1 VSLSIFAL
9 FLVVFGFTTGEFVVA
24 GILPDVAA
32 DLGVSIPAV
41 GLLTT
46 AYAIGMI
53 VGGPVLTVLTARTPR
68 RPLVVGLVAVS
79 VLGNLGSAMAP
90 NHAVLLV
97 ARFASGLVVATFFAV
112 AIATAAAVAPP
123 GRQASAVARVTLG
136 LNLGLVLGTPLGTV
150 IGQQLGWRATF
161 VAVAMVTLAAVP
173 LVLRYVPGTPGSS
186 GSVLS
191 ELRVLADR
199 DVQFAIGLSAVG
211 NVGVVTVF
219 TYIAPLLTDVGGFA
233 AGAVPA
239 LLLVYGAGAVAGN
252 VIGGRLADRALLPS
266 LAGLLAALAG
276 VLALFWLAGGVP
288 AAAAVLTFAIGVLA
302 FAVIPGMQT
311 RVVATATAAPTLAVA
326 VNASGYQVAA
336 AFAGWLGGQVI
347 AGPGLRAVPLV
358 GAVLTVAGLA
368 LALHLLRRERHA
380 AQRGRASHSRSVSS
394 SSGTSGSSSSVA
406 ESHHRASSASSPASR
421 VPPTTRHR

>member
-1 VSLSIFAL
+1 MSPTIFAL

-46 AYAIGMI
+46 AYALGMI

-68 RPLVVGLVAVS
+68 RRLVVGLVAVS
-79 VLGNLGSAMAP
+79 VLGNLGSALAP
-90 NHAVLLV
+90 NHVVLLL

-112 AIATAAAVAPP
+112 AIATAAAVAPA
-123 GRQASAVARVTLG
+123 GRQASAVAQVTLG

-161 VAVAMVTLAAVP
+161 TAVAAITLVAVP
-173 LVLRYVPGTPGSS
+173 LVVAHVPAAPGTTGP
-186 GSVLS
+186 VLA

-199 DVQFAIGLSAVG
+199 DVQLAIALSALG

-219 TYIAPLLTDVGGFA
+219 TYIAPLLTGVGGFA
-233 AGAVPA
+233 AGALPV
-239 LLLVYGAGAVAGN
+239 LLLGYGAGAVIGN
-252 VIGGRLADRALLPS
+252 VVGGRLADRALLPS
-266 LAGLLAALAG
+266 LVGLLAALAA
-276 VLALFWLAGGVP
+276 VLALFWLVGGVP
-288 AAAAVLTFAIGVLA
+288 VAAAVLTFAIGVLA

-326 VNASGYQVAA
+326 VNASGYQLAA

-347 AGPGLRAVPLV
+347 AGPGVRAVPLV
-358 GAVLTVAGLA
+358 GALLTVAGLA
-368 LALHLLRRERHA
+368 LALHLLLRDRRTA
-380 AQRGRASHSRSVSS
+380 TQ
-394 SSGTSGSSSSVA
+394 GTS
-406 ESHHRASSASSPASR
+406 
-421 VPPTTRHR
+421 

>member
-1 VSLSIFAL
+1 VTCENVARAILREDELVVSPIIFAL

-68 RPLVVGLVAVS
+68 RRLVVGLVAVS
-79 VLGNLGSAMAP
+79 VLGNVGSALAP
-90 NHAVLLV
+90 NHLVLLV

-112 AIATAAAVAPP
+112 AIATAAAVAPA
-123 GRQASAVARVTLG
+123 GRQASAVAQVTLG
-136 LNLGLVLGTPLGTV
+136 LNLGLVLGTV

-161 VAVAMVTLAAVP
+161 TAVAAVTLAAVP
-173 LVLRYVPGTPGSS
+173 LVLRYVPTAPGTT
-186 GSVLS
+186 GSVLA

-199 DVQFAIGLSAVG
+199 DVQLAIALSALG

-219 TYIAPLLTDVGGFA
+219 TYIAPLLTGVSGFA
-233 AGAVPA
+233 AGAVPV
-239 LLLVYGAGAVAGN
+239 LLLVYGAGAVIGN
-252 VIGGRLADRALLPS
+252 VVGGRLADRALLPS
-266 LAGLLAALAG
+266 LVGLLAALAA
-276 VLALFWLAGGVP
+276 VLALFWLVGGVP

-311 RVVATATAAPTLAVA
+311 RVVASATAAPTLAVA
-326 VNASGYQVAA
+326 VNASGYQLAA

-347 AGPGLRAVPLV
+347 AGPGMRAVPLV
-358 GAVLTVAGLA
+358 GALLTVAGLA
-368 LALHLLRRERHA
+368 LALHLLLRDRRA
-380 AQRGRASHSRSVSS
+380 AA
-394 SSGTSGSSSSVA
+394 A
-406 ESHHRASSASSPASR
+406 R
-421 VPPTTRHR
+421 V